1 VKERRY
7 YYVYIMASSS
17 GTLYV
22 GMTNAV
28 GDRAWMH
35 KMGNGSEFTRRYKVD
50 RLVYYECYRYVKNAI
65 AREKQLKGWK
75 RSKKVAL
82 IVAEN
87 PSWRDLSKDLGK
99 QFTPEGSGPSTPLL
113 AGARRFAQDDK
124 TRL

>member
-1 VKERRY
+1 MKEHL

-17 GTLYV
+17 GTLYI

-35 KMGNGSEFTRRYKVD
+35 KAGEGSEFTRRYKVD
-50 RLVYYECYRYVKNAI
+50 RLVYYECFRYVKNAI

-82 IVAEN
+82 IVAAN
-87 PSWRDLSKDLGK
+87 PSWRDLSKDLGN
-99 QFTPEGSGPSTPLL
+99 QFKPDGRGPSTPLL

-124 TRL
+124 G